1 MFHPVD
7 RPMERGWVGRLDGDR
22 VVHLAAQT
30 LQHFFTGGSS
40 SREHDEYARADV
52 TLLAPVPLPPSVRVF
67 EEAGAFAFANPAAI
81 AGPGAAVAIPSPA
94 VDAYPRLAAVVAE
107 GDVAGFMLAL
117 ELRVPRGAPPKDRDF
132 GILTGPVVVTR
143 DDLPDPA
150 PALVVGVDGGEW
162 WSGTCPSFDWDA
174 ACAFARSGTAVR
186 TGDLLLGP
194 SAGVVPGVPAGARV
208 AVAAEGVGELVATL
222 A

>member
-7 RPMERGWVGRLDGDR
+7 RPMERGWVGRLEGDR

-30 LQHFFTGGSS
+30 LQHFFTGGSRA
-40 SREHDEYARADV
+40 REHDEYARADV
-52 TLLAPVPLPPSVRVF
+52 SLLAPVPHPPSVRVF
-67 EEAGAFAFANPAAI
+67 EGADAFAFANPAAI
-81 AGPGAAVAIPSPA
+81 AGPGAVVAIPAPA
-94 VDAYPRLAAVVAE
+94 VDAHPRLAAVVAD
-107 GDVAGFMLAL
+107 GRVAGFTLAL

-132 GILTGPVVVTR
+132 GMVTGPVVVTR

-150 PALVVGVDGGEW
+150 GGLVVGVDGGEW
-162 WSGTCPSFDWDA
+162 WSGTCPAFDWDA
-174 ACAFARSGTAVR
+174 ACAFAQSGTTLQ

-194 SAGVVPGVPAGARV
+194 PAGVVPGVPAGARV
-208 AVAAEGVGELVATL
+208 AVAAEDLGELVATL